1 MNDAAEEK
9 MTPENTTPEAESP
22 VVASSVGG
30 ILAAAREQA
39 GLSVE
44 EAASSL
50 RLSVRQ
56 VQALE
61 ADDAAQLPA
70 PTFVRGFIRNYAK
83 LLNLDAEALLEIYR
97 VYAPASVPG
106 AISLHSENIPI
117 LNRDKKAW
125 QPYVLASAIV
135 ALALGG
141 WMAYMEYTA
150 GIKSQPAV
158 PEAAEVVAATPEP
171 IAVPVTLPEVA
182 PVPVASSGVVETPPP
197 PVAPEVPVAATAKLV
212 MNFSASSWISVT
224 DRDGKELFNKSQ
236 SAGSQATVE
245 GMSPLTVVVG
255 NAGGVQLSYND
266 KPVDLALHTKANVA
280 RLTLE

>member
-9 MTPENTTPEAESP
+9 MTPENTMPEAESP

-39 GLSVE
+39 GMSMD

-61 ADDAAQLPA
+61 ADDATQLPS

-97 VYAPASVPG
+97 VYAPTSAQG

-125 QPYVLASAIV
+125 QPYVLASVIV

-141 WMAYMEYTA
+141 WMAYMEYPV
-150 GIKSQPAV
+150 GMKSPPAV
-158 PEAAEVVAATPEP
+158 PDAPEVVAATPAP
-171 IAVPVTLPEVA
+171 IAAPVSLPEIA
-182 PVPVASSGVVETPPP
+182 PVPVASSAVVETSSA
-197 PVAPEVPVAATAKLV
+197 PVAPEMPVTASAKLV

-236 SAGSQATVE
+236 PVGSQVTVE
-245 GMSPLTVVVG
+245 GVPPLAVVVG
-255 NAGGVQLSYND
+255 NAGGVQLSYNG
-266 KPVDLALHTKANVA
+266 KLVDLALHTKANVA